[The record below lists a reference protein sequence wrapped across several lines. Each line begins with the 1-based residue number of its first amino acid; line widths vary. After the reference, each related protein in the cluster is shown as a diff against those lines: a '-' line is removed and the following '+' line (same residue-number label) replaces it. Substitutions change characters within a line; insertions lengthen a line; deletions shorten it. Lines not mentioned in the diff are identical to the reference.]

1 MVFFV
6 QLAWRAVLKL
16 ALCNVL
22 AYCGYRVLGYVL
34 PVLRFFSQIGFPW

>member
-6 QLAWRAVLKL
+6 QLALWAALKL

-34 PVLRFFSQIGFPW
+34 PILRFFSQIPW